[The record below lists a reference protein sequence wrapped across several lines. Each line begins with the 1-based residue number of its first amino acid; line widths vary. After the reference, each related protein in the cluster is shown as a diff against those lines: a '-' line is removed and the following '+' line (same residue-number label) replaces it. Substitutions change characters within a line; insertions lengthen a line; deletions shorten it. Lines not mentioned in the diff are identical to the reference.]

1 MLFDITELTKNNQET
16 ISINSE
22 FLGENFYYNGD
33 SIEFSKP
40 ILLVGAVS
48 LIGNVLELKANLKT
62 EIILSCSRCLERYK
76 YPLDIEVSEN
86 FTQDEIDD
94 EEIIR
99 ISGSTIDLKK
109 VCQDNILLAI
119 PYKGLCKDDCK
130 GLCQT
135 CGTNL
140 NYSSCKCEKDDIDI
154 RLENL
159 KNFFS
164 DNKEV

>member
-1 MLFDITELTKNNQET
+1 MFFDISELTKKTQEKL
-16 ISINSE
+16 SINSE
-22 FLGENFYYNGD
+22 FLGGDFYYNGD

-40 ILLVGAVS
+40 IQLVGAIS
-48 LIGNVLELKANLKT
+48 LIGNLLELRANLKT
-62 EIILSCSRCLERYK
+62 EVILSCSRCLERYK
-76 YPLDIEVSEN
+76 YPLDLEINEN
-86 FTQDEIDD
+86 FSQDEIDD

-109 VCQDNILLAI
+109 VCQDNILFAI

-130 GLCQT
+130 GLCQK

>member
-1 MLFDITELTKNNQET
+1 MFFDISELTKNNQER

-22 FLGENFYYNGD
+22 FLGESFYYNGD
-33 SIEFSKP
+33 FIEFSKP
-40 ILLVGAVS
+40 VTIAGAIS
-48 LIGNVLELKANLKT
+48 LIGNVMELKANLKT
-62 EIILSCSRCLERYK
+62 EVILSCSRCLERYK
-76 YPLDIEVSEN
+76 YPLDIEVIEN

-94 EEIIR
+94 DEIIR
-99 ISGSTIDLKK
+99 ISGSTIDLKQ

-119 PYKGLCKDDCK
+119 PYKGLCKEDCK
-130 GLCQT
+130 GLCQK

-140 NYSSCKCEKDDIDI
+140 NYASCKCEKDNIDP
-154 RLENL
+154 RLEKL